1 MTLYKS
7 LFKLVWVN
15 GVFII
20 IIIII
25 LLALQPTVS
34 FSLPPHLQFF

>member
-15 GVFII
+15 GVFI